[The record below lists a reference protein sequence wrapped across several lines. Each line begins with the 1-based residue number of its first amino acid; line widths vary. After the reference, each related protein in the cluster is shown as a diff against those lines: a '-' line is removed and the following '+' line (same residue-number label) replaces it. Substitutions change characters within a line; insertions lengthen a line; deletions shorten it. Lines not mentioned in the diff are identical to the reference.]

1 MKRGGVE
8 LARKGEGEENMKGS
22 YNSAV
27 DCREKTGAAK
37 RLRLVAEVLVPLR

>member
-8 LARKGEGEENMKGS
+8 LARKGDEEENMKGS

-27 DCREKTGAAK
+27 DCREKTGAAR
-37 RLRLVAEVLVPLR
+37 RLRRVPEVLEPLR

>member
-8 LARKGEGEENMKGS
+8 LARKDEEEENMKGS

-27 DCREKTGAAK
+27 DCHEKMGPAR
-37 RLRLVAEVLVPLR
+37 RLPQVPEVVTLSV